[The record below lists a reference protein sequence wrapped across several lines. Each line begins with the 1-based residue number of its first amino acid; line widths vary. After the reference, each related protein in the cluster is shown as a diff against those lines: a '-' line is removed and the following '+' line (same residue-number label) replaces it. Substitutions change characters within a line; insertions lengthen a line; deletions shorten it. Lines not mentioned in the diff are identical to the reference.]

1 MQGSDEGYLVEIG
14 NNRYQAISYWDENQT
29 YDCYFENE
37 STLYWG
43 SEESGYEVYG

>member
-14 NNRYQAISYWDENQT
+14 NNRYQAISYWNENQT
-29 YDCYFENE
+29 YDRYFENE
-37 STLYWG
+37 SPLYWG